1 VEIKDIID
9 LFEGV
14 FLVKFNKIVVNKE
27 LVFEKL
33 YILGSLKLNALTL
46 CHNTKRDNTGLVKEW

>member
-1 VEIKDIID
+1 M
-9 LFEGV
+9 GV

-27 LVFEKL
+27 LVFEKV